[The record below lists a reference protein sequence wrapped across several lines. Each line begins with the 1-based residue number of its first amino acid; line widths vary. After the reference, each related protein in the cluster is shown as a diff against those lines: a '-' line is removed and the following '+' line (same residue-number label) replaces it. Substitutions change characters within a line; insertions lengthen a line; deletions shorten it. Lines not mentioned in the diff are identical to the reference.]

1 MKPATRYPGTQAV
14 RRSVGLLKAFTAE
27 RPQRGLAELARA
39 VGLNKT
45 TAFRM
50 LAALEGEGMVER
62 TPAGD
67 AYRLGP
73 ELLLLAGRAGGAH
86 DLRAAARAE
95 LEALARATRET
106 ATLEVL
112 VGRETLIL
120 DEATGGHMVGARP
133 SLGTSWP
140 AHATSTGKVLLAYLE
155 GERRDAVLRGSWP
168 VLTPRTVPDAA
179 ALDRALVR
187 VRAQGFAL
195 AQEELEAGFVAVA
208 APVRDA
214 TGAVVAAL
222 SVGGPKARLTAD
234 TLASC
239 ARRVAAAAQK
249 VSTKLGHAGS
259 QRPARPAPTGR
270 KSR

>member
-1 MKPATRYPGTQAV
+1 MKQTSYPGTQAV
-14 RRSVGLLKAFTAE
+14 RRSVGLLKAFTVDK
-27 RPQRGLAELARA
+27 PQRGLAELARA

-50 LAALEGEGMVER
+50 LSALADEGMVER

-73 ELLLLAGRAGGAH
+73 ELLLLAGRAGRAH

-120 DEATGGHMVGARP
+120 DEATGGHMIGARP

-140 AHATSTGKVLLAYLE
+140 AHATSTGKVLLAHLE
-155 GERRDAVLRGSWP
+155 GEQRHGALRGAWP
-168 VLTPRTVPDAA
+168 ALTARTVTDAA
-179 ALDRALVR
+179 ALARALAR
-187 VRAQGFAL
+187 VRAQGYAI

-214 TGAVVAAL
+214 SGAVVAAL
-222 SVGGPKARLTAD
+222 SVGGPKARLSAEA
-234 TLASC
+234 LRSC
-239 ARRVAAAAQK
+239 ARRVVAAAQR
-249 VSTKLGHAGS
+249 VSTALGDVGS
-259 QRPARPAPTGR
+259 QRPAARPAAAGR
-270 KSR
+270 KLR

>member
-1 MKPATRYPGTQAV
+1 MKSTSQPGTQAI

-39 VGLNKT
+39 AGLNKT

-50 LAALEGEGMVER
+50 LAALESEGMVER
-62 TPAGD
+62 TPEGD

-95 LEALARATRET
+95 LEALAHATRET

-120 DEATGGHMVGARP
+120 DEATGGQMVGARP
-133 SLGTSWP
+133 SLGTRWP

-155 GERRDAVLRGSWP
+155 GDRRAAALRGPWAA
-168 VLTPRTVPDAA
+168 LTPRTVTDAA
-179 ALDRALVR
+179 SLARALAR
-187 VRAQGFAL
+187 VRAQGHAV
-195 AQEELEAGFVAVA
+195 AQEELEPGFVAVA
-208 APVRDA
+208 APVRGA
-214 TGAVVAAL
+214 SGAVVAAL
-222 SVGGPKARLTAD
+222 SVGGPKARLSAD
-234 TLASC
+234 ALKGC
-239 ARRVAAAAQK
+239 ARRVAAAADR
-249 VSTKLGHAGS
+249 VSARLGGVGS
-259 QRPARPAPTGR
+259 QRTGRPAAAGR
-270 KSR
+270 TIR

>member
-1 MKPATRYPGTQAV
+1 MKPATSYPGTQAV
-14 RRSVGLLKAFTAE
+14 RRSVGLLKAFTAD

-86 DLRAAARAE
+86 DLRAAARTE

-112 VGRETLIL
+112 VGRATLIL

-140 AHATSTGKVLLAYLE
+140 AHATSTGKVLLAHLE
-155 GERRDAVLRGSWP
+155 GERR
-168 VLTPRTVPDAA
+168 AA
-179 ALDRALVR
+179 ALRRLVAGADAADGDGRGARSTARWRGCGRRVTPSRRKSWSRASWRWRHRCATRRGRGGGAQRGRPEGAPLGG
-187 VRAQGFAL
+187 RA
-195 AQEELEAGFVAVA
+195 
-208 APVRDA
+208 
-214 TGAVVAAL
+214 
-222 SVGGPKARLTAD
+222 GGPAP
-234 TLASC
+234 
-239 ARRVAAAAQK
+239 
-249 VSTKLGHAGS
+249 AG
-259 QRPARPAPTGR
+259 
-270 KSR
+270 

>member
-1 MKPATRYPGTQAV
+1 MKQAASYPGTQAV

-86 DLRAAARAE
+86 DLRTAARAE
-95 LEALARATRET
+95 LEALAHVTRET

-140 AHATSTGKVLLAYLE
+140 AHATSTGKVLLAHLE
-155 GERRDAVLRGSWP
+155 GERRDTVLRGSWP
-168 VLTPRTVPDAA
+168 ALTPRTVTDAG
-179 ALDRALVR
+179 ALDRALAG
-187 VRAQGFAL
+187 VRAQGFAV
-195 AQEELEAGFVAVA
+195 AQEELETGFVAVA

-214 TGAVVAAL
+214 SGAVVAAL
-222 SVGGPKARLTAD
+222 SVGGPKVRLTAAA
-234 TLASC
+234 LASC
-239 ARRVAAAAQK
+239 ARRVTAAAQK
-249 VSTKLGHAGS
+249 VSTKLGHAGP
-259 QRPARPAPTGR
+259 QRPARPAHTGR

>member
-1 MKPATRYPGTQAV
+1 MKQAATYPGTQAV
-14 RRSVGLLKAFTAE
+14 RRAVGLLKAFTAE

-50 LAALEGEGMVER
+50 LAALEAEGLVER

-95 LEALARATRET
+95 LAALAHATRET

-133 SLGTSWP
+133 SIGQSWP
-140 AHATSTGKVLLAYLE
+140 AHATSTGKVLLAHLE
-155 GERRDAVLRGSWP
+155 GERSTSVLRGPWP
-168 VLTPRTVPDAA
+168 ALTPRTVTGGA
-179 ALDRALVR
+179 ALARALER
-187 VRAQGFAL
+187 VRTQGFAV
-195 AQEELEAGFVAVA
+195 AQEELEPGFVAVA

-214 TGAVVAAL
+214 SGAVVAAL
-222 SVGGPKARLTAD
+222 SVGGPKTRLTAANLRAC
-234 TLASC
+234 T
-239 ARRVAAAAQK
+239 RRVVAAAQR
-249 VSTKLGHAGS
+249 VSTKLGDVS
-259 QRPARPAPTGR
+259 PRPVRPAAAGR

>member
-1 MKPATRYPGTQAV
+1 MKQISYPGTQAV
-14 RRSVGLLKAFTAE
+14 RRSVGLLKAFTADK
-27 RPQRGLAELARA
+27 PQRGLAELARA

-45 TAFRM
+45 TAFRL

-73 ELLLLAGRAGGAH
+73 ELLLLAGRAGGSH
-86 DLRAAARAE
+86 DLRAAARSE
-95 LEALARATRET
+95 LESLAHATRET

-112 VGRETLIL
+112 VGRQTLIL

-140 AHATSTGKVLLAYLE
+140 AHATSTGKVLLAHLE
-155 GERRDAVLRGSWP
+155 GERRAAALRGSWP
-168 VLTPRTVPDAA
+168 ALTPRTVTGAG
-179 ALDRALVR
+179 ALGRALAR
-187 VRAQGFAL
+187 VRAQGFAI
-195 AQEELEAGFVAVA
+195 AQEELEPGFVAVA

-214 TGAVVAAL
+214 SGAVVAAL
-222 SVGGPKARLTAD
+222 SVGGPKARLAGEALRACT
-234 TLASC
+234 
-239 ARRVAAAAQK
+239 RRVTAAAQR
-249 VSTKLGHAGS
+249 VSMQLGDVGP
-259 QRPARPAPTGR
+259 RPARPAAAGR

>member
-50 LAALEGEGMVER
+50 LAALEAEGMVER

-86 DLRAAARAE
+86 DLRTAARAE
-95 LEALARATRET
+95 LEALAHATRET

-140 AHATSTGKVLLAYLE
+140 AHATSTGKVLLAYLD
-155 GERRDAVLRGSWP
+155 GDRRASVLRGPWP
-168 VLTPRTVPDAA
+168 ALTPRTVTGET
-179 ALDRALVR
+179 ALARALAR
-187 VRAQGFAL
+187 VREQGHAV
-195 AQEELEAGFVAVA
+195 AQEELEPGFVAVA

-214 TGAVVAAL
+214 SGAVVAAL
-222 SVGGPKARLTAD
+222 SVGGPKARLTAAALRAC
-234 TLASC
+234 T
-239 ARRVAAAAQK
+239 RRVTAAALK
-249 VSTKLGHAGS
+249 VSAKLGDVGP
-259 QRPARPAPTGR
+259 RPARPAAAGR

>member
-1 MKPATRYPGTQAV
+1 MKPTASSPGTQAV
-14 RRSVGLLKAFTAE
+14 RRSIGLLKAFTAE

-50 LAALEGEGMVER
+50 LAALEAEGMVER

-86 DLRAAARAE
+86 DLRTAARAE
-95 LEALARATRET
+95 LEALAHATRET

-140 AHATSTGKVLLAYLE
+140 AHATSTGKVLLAYLD
-155 GERRDAVLRGSWP
+155 GDRRASVLRGPWP
-168 VLTPRTVPDAA
+168 ALTPRTVTGET
-179 ALDRALVR
+179 ALARALAR
-187 VRAQGFAL
+187 VREQGHAV
-195 AQEELEAGFVAVA
+195 AQEELEPGFVA
-208 APVRDA
+208 
-214 TGAVVAAL
+214 VAAL
-222 SVGGPKARLTAD
+222 SVGGPKARLTAAALRAC
-234 TLASC
+234 T
-239 ARRVAAAAQK
+239 RRVTAAALK
-249 VSTKLGHAGS
+249 VSAKLGDVGP
-259 QRPARPAPTGR
+259 RPARPAAAGR

>member
-1 MKPATRYPGTQAV
+1 MKQATAYPGTQAV
-14 RRSVGLLKAFTAE
+14 RRSVGLLKAFTAD

-133 SLGTSWP
+133 SLGTRWP
-140 AHATSTGKVLLAYLE
+140 AHATSTGKVLLAHLE
-155 GERRDAVLRGSWP
+155 GERRDQALGGAWP
-168 VLTPRTVPDAA
+168 ALTPRTVTGRA
-179 ALDRALVR
+179 ALARALAR
-187 VRAQGFAL
+187 VREDGHAV
-195 AQEELEAGFVAVA
+195 AQEELEPGFVAVA

-214 TGAVVAAL
+214 SGAVVAAL
-222 SVGGPKARLTAD
+222 SVGGPKARLSAEA
-234 TLASC
+234 LRAC
-239 ARRVAAAAQK
+239 ARRVEAAARR
-249 VSTKLGHAGS
+249 VSLRLGDVGS
-259 QRPARPAPTGR
+259 PRPARPAAAGR